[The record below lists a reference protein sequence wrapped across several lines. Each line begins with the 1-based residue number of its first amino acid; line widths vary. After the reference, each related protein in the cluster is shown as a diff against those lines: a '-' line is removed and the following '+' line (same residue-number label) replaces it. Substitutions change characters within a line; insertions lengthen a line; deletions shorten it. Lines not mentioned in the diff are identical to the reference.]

1 MRSVTLL
8 VRVNTHAAYTH
19 AHRHRQGQ
27 AVADAGCR
35 GGIGRHRAQTT
46 ATTNHYW
53 YINQLLNDRATHH
66 KQEAFLLIEMDRSRR
81 KRARFMMEITD
92 RKGGAFA
99 THATDRHAAHK
110 HACFYL
116 CIIPPPPLATSITNC
131 SPFHFKIVHSTW
143 PRLARLV
150 NYNNHLKKNFKNF
163 ILLFLLFLFFSYYK
177 KNNHFFLFII
187 IIIIMI
193 VHFYIKEKR
202 KKENC

>member
-1 MRSVTLL
+1 MFLLTLPIGCPAFFLTFAISTWVTAAAVQMRSVTLL
-8 VRVNTHAAYTH
+8 VRVNTHAYTH

-131 SPFHFKIVHSTW
+131 SPFHFKIVHST
-143 PRLARLV
+143 
-150 NYNNHLKKNFKNF
+150 
-163 ILLFLLFLFFSYYK
+163 
-177 KNNHFFLFII
+177 
-187 IIIIMI
+187 
-193 VHFYIKEKR
+193 
-202 KKENC
+202 